1 MKRYIKLAGKGR
13 NMVTCKFWDDKPNKF
28 TKKENNKAIR
38 QFIKKLET
46 F

>member
-1 MKRYIKLAGKGR
+1 MRRYIKHFGKGR
-13 NMVTCKFWDDKPNKF
+13 NMVTCNHWGDKPNKY

-38 QFIKKLET
+38 QAIKKIDW